1 MTNPLFVADL
11 ATLKAQLR
19 LSGMPSSA
27 TDALAILDESIL
39 RARLVFYRRLGQQR
53 VGVLL
58 ATVYNANPSSED
70 EVLRALANTTETKV
84 VYSELL
90 RKLPNQWMDASGD
103 ANRRWNE
110 EAPFRERG
118 PTGAQQEI
126 QRLLDEIEED
136 MEILAGEESIGEE
149 SQFKTFNGTP
159 DCTPPRPGDSI
170 RRGGLSR
177 RRLSED

>member
-1 MTNPLFVADL
+1 MTDPLFVADL
-11 ATLKAQLR
+11 DTLKAKLR
-19 LSGMPSSA
+19 LSGVPPQA
-27 TDALAILDESIL
+27 TDTLAILDEAIL
-39 RARLVFYRRLGQQR
+39 RARLAFLRRLGPQR

-58 ATVYNANPSSED
+58 ALSFNENPLTEE
-70 EVLRALANTTETKV
+70 EVLRALANTTETKQ
-84 VYSELL
+84 VYVELL
-90 RKLPNQWMDASGD
+90 RKLPNQFMDASGD

-118 PTGAQQEI
+118 PTEMQSEV

-136 MEILAGEESIGEE
+136 MEMLAGEEVLGEE
-149 SQFKTFNGTP
+149 SQFKTFDGTP
-159 DCTPPRPGDSI
+159 NCTPPRPGDSI

>member
-1 MTNPLFVADL
+1 MTDPLFVADL
-11 ATLKAQLR
+11 ATLKATLR
-19 LSGMPSSA
+19 LSGVPSGN
-27 TDALAILDESIL
+27 TDTLAILDEAIL
-39 RARLVFYRRLGQQR
+39 RARLAFYRRLGQQR

-58 ATVYNANPSSED
+58 ATAFSANPTTED
-70 EVLRALANTTETKV
+70 QVLRALANTTETKQ
-84 VYSELL
+84 VYVELL

-118 PTGAQQEI
+118 PTEGQQEI

-136 MEILAGEESIGEE
+136 MEMLAGEEDLGEE
-149 SQFKTFNGTP
+149 ASFKTFNGTP
-159 DCTPPRPGDSI
+159 LCTPPRPGDSI
-170 RRGGLSR
+170 RHGGLFK